1 MLTDTL
7 IIGCGI
13 GGAAAALQL
22 AQDRQR
28 QITLLTRADVPIE
41 SNSRYA
47 QGGIVGRGLDDSPA
61 LLVEDV
67 LRAGAGLSYRPAVE
81 LLAEAGPRLLQEIV
95 IEQAGLQFDRN
106 EAGEL
111 VYGLEAAH
119 SRKRVLHV
127 GDATGQA
134 IMSALLRRVAEQPN
148 IQLLTRHTAVDLITL
163 PHHALDPLAVYAEPR
178 CLGAYIFDHAT
189 GRVETWLAADT
200 IMATGG
206 LGQIFLNTSNPPGAR
221 GDGLAMAYRAGARI
235 ANAEYIQFHPTT
247 LHLPGADHFLI
258 SEAVRGEGGVLLT
271 PNGEPFMAR
280 YAPEWKDLAPRDIV
294 ARAIHRE
301 MIEHGYPHVLLDIAT
316 RQSADFIQQRFPQ
329 IYARC
334 LEFGLDISRYPI
346 PVVPAAHYSCGGV
359 LVDSWGRSSVEG
371 LYAVGEV
378 SCTGVH
384 GANRLASTSLLEGL
398 VWGHQAAL
406 DIQARLSALAS
417 EDEVPP
423 WNDAGL
429 VYDADPA
436 LIQGDLQS
444 IRNLMWH
451 YVGLVRR
458 DHLLIRAIRQL
469 RDLWL
474 NIEDFYR
481 KTRLTDGLIGLRNS
495 VQAAIIIAHAARHN
509 PVSRGCHYRED
520 KHAPRVSGDENML
533 REISEHT
540 A

>member
-1 MLTDTL
+1 MQTDTL
-7 IIGCGI
+7 ILGCGI
-13 GGAAAALQL
+13 AGATAALQV

-28 QITLLTRADVPIE
+28 QITLITRADMAIE

-47 QGGIVGRGLDDSPA
+47 QGGIVGQGEDDYPS

-67 LRAGAGLSYRPAVE
+67 LAAGAGLCHRPAVE
-81 LLAEAGPRLLQEIV
+81 LLAEEGPRLLREVV
-95 IEQAGLQFDRN
+95 IEQAGLAFDRAPN
-106 EAGEL
+106 GQVL
-111 VYGLEAAH
+111 YGLEGAH
-119 SRKRVLHV
+119 SRKRILHV

-134 IMSALLRRVAEQPN
+134 IMEALLRRVAEQPN
-148 IQLLTRHTAVDLITL
+148 IQLLVRRTAIDLITI

-178 CLGAYIFDHAT
+178 CLGAYVFNQDT
-189 GRVETWLAADT
+189 GQVETWLAAHT
-200 IMATGG
+200 ILATGG

-235 ANAEYIQFHPTT
+235 ANAEYVQFHPTT
-247 LHLPGADHFLI
+247 LHLAGADHFLI

-271 PNGEPFMAR
+271 PAGEPFMAR
-280 YAPEWKDLAPRDIV
+280 YAPEWKDLAPRDVV

-301 MIEHGYPHVLLDIAT
+301 MIEQGYPHVLLDIAS
-316 RQSADFIQQRFPQ
+316 RKPADYLRLRFPQ

-334 LEFGLDISRYPI
+334 LKFGLDLTRYPI
-346 PVVPAAHYSCGGV
+346 QVVPAAHYFCGGV
-359 LVDSWGRSSVEG
+359 LVDLWGRSSLAG

-398 VWGHQAAL
+398 VWGHRAAE
-406 DIQARLSALAS
+406 DIQAAPARPRT
-417 EDEVPP
+417 EDQVPA
-423 WNDAGL
+423 WNDTGL

-436 LIQGDLQS
+436 LIQGDLQT

-458 DHLLIRAIRQL
+458 DYLLIRAIREL
-469 RDLWL
+469 RNLWL
-474 NIEDFYR
+474 NTEDFYR

-495 VQAAIIIAHAARHN
+495 VQADRKS
-509 PVSRGCHYRED
+509 V
-520 KHAPRVSGDENML
+520 V
-533 REISEHT
+533 
-540 A
+540 